1 MRPVIGITLDD
12 EHARPGVHVLRDDY
26 VRSVEQAGAIPVV
39 LAPGSPD
46 DAAPLLDR
54 LDGLLLSGGV
64 DVDPALF
71 DQAPHPK
78 LRRVDRRR
86 DDLEI
91 ALVRE
96 AVRRDLP
103 ILAIC
108 RGIQVLNVAC
118 GGTLLQDLPSDIAGG
133 ERHDCP
139 EPRSRRVHRV
149 GVDPGTRLHGILG
162 EVTIPVNSFHHQA
175 VGRLGSGLVA
185 SARCDEDGVI
195 EAVERHD
202 RRFVLGVQWH
212 PETFWDHP
220 DSFQS
225 LFDAQAEAC
234 RNSAGSGAPAVS
246 LR

>member
-1 MRPVIGITLDD
+1 MRPVVGITLDD

-39 LAPGSPD
+39 VAPCAPA
-46 DAAPLLDR
+46 DAVRLLDR

-64 DVDPALF
+64 DLDPALF
-71 DQAPHPK
+71 DEAPHPK
-78 LRRVDRRR
+78 LRRVDRER
-86 DDLEI
+86 DDLEL

-108 RGIQVLNVAC
+108 RGIQVLNVAI
-118 GGTLLQDLPSDIAGG
+118 GGTLIQDIPSDIAGG

-139 EPRSRRVHRV
+139 EPRSRRVHRIEIE
-149 GVDPGTRLHGILG
+149 PGTRLHDILG
-162 EVTIPVNSFHHQA
+162 EVTISVNSFHHQA
-175 VGRLGSGLVA
+175 VSRVGDGLAV
-185 SARCDEDGVI
+185 SARCEADGV
-195 EAVERHD
+195 VEGLEMPG
-202 RRFVLGVQWH
+202 RRFVVGVQWH
-212 PETFWDHP
+212 PETFWDHS

-234 RNSAGSGAPAVS
+234 RNGAPVGSG
-246 LR
+246 

>member
-1 MRPVIGITLDD
+1 MRPLIGVTMDD

-39 LAPGSPD
+39 LAPGGPD

-71 DQAPHPK
+71 DEPPHPR
-78 LRRVDRRR
+78 LRRVDRQR
-86 DDLEI
+86 DEFEL

-96 AVRRDLP
+96 ALRRDIP

-108 RGIQVLNVAC
+108 RGIQVLNVAT
-118 GGTLLQDLPSDIAGG
+118 GGTLIQDLPSGIAGA
-133 ERHDCP
+133 ERHDRP
-139 EPRSRRVHRV
+139 EPRSGRVHEI
-149 GVDPGTRLHGILG
+149 GIEKGTRLLGILG
-162 EVTIPVNSFHHQA
+162 ATNVSVNSFHHQA
-175 VGRLGSGLVA
+175 VSRVGTGFVV

-195 EAVERHD
+195 EGIEMPD
-202 RRFVLGVQWH
+202 RRFVVGVQWH

-225 LFDAQAEAC
+225 LFDAQADAC
-234 RNSAGSGAPAVS
+234 RDGDGARAG
-246 LR
+246 